1 MRALVVGGGA
11 REAAIVAKLH
21 QDLQQQSAGN
31 FQIFA
36 LPGNPGMAKHAT
48 CVPDISVDD
57 IGAIVGFA
65 QGKGIDLVV
74 IGPEGPLGAG
84 LVDALEQVG
93 IPAFGPTQ
101 KQSQLEMSKAVMR
114 EIAEEFGIPIAPG
127 YICDSLSEAL
137 AVVTEMKLPVVVKP
151 DGPSAG
157 KGVKIC
163 YTLEEA
169 INHIKAVMQ
178 ENIYASTGDTGK
190 RIILEEKLKG
200 REASFTIVVCGDKYV
215 ELATSEDHKQRF
227 DGDQGDMTGGMG
239 AYSPSPLADA
249 WHDVIIKTIV
259 EPLIKGVNRRFGN
272 YQGVMYI
279 ALMITE
285 DGPKV
290 LEVNCRLG
298 DPETQVILYRLKT
311 PLLPLL
317 YDVARGHMRDD
328 YHMEWRPDFALGLT
342 LVSKGYPG
350 SYAKGQIIT
359 GIERVENGPESTPE
373 NPVTVYQAGT
383 TMKNGQLVVN
393 GGRVVTVVGAG
404 EDLMQASLR
413 TRSAARRMWFEEM
426 DHRPDIGLR
435 PNNPELM
442 PQN

>member
-1 MRALVVGGGA
+1 MKITVVGSGA
-11 REAAIVAKLH
+11 REAAIVEKLY
-21 QDLQQQSAGN
+21 QDLKLQSAGN

-36 LPGNPGMAKHAT
+36 LPGNPGMEKHAT
-48 CVPDISVDD
+48 CVPDIKVDD
-57 IGAIVGFA
+57 IGTIVDFA
-65 QGKGIDLVV
+65 SKKDIDLVV
-74 IGPEGPLGAG
+74 VGPEGPLGAG

-101 KQSQLEMSKAVMR
+101 KQAQLEMSKVVMR

-127 YICDSLSEAL
+127 HICENLSEAL
-137 AVVTEMKLPVVVKP
+137 AILTEMSLPVVVKP
-151 DGPSAG
+151 DGPTAG

-163 YTLEEA
+163 HTLEEA
-169 INHIKAVMQ
+169 ANHIKAVMK

-190 RIILEEKLKG
+190 RIILEEKLEG
-200 REASFTIVVCGDKYV
+200 REASFTIVVCGNKYV

-259 EPLIKGVNRRFGN
+259 EPLIRGINKRFGN
-272 YQGVMYI
+272 YQGVLYI
-279 ALMITE
+279 ALMITK

-317 YDVARGHMRDD
+317 YDVARGHIRDD
-328 YHMEWRPDFALGLT
+328 YHMEWMSDFSLGLT

-350 SYAKGQIIT
+350 DYTKGQIIT
-359 GIERVENGPESTPE
+359 GIERVENCPESTPE
-373 NPVTVYQAGT
+373 SPIIVYQAGT
-383 TMKNGQLVVN
+383 AMKNGQLVVN
-393 GGRVVTVVGAG
+393 GGRVMTVVGLG
-404 EDLMQASLR
+404 EDLTQANLK
-413 TRSAARRMWFEEM
+413 TRSAANRMWFNEM
-426 DHRPDIGLR
+426 DHRNDVGLR

-442 PQN
+442 PQK